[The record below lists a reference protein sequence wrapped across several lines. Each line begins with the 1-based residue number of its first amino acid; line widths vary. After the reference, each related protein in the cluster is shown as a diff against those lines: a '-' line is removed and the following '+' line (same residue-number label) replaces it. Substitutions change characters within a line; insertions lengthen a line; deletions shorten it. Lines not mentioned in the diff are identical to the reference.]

1 MDNQIN
7 NTPKI
12 SQVNNSNIP
21 KRNRLEQ
28 ARKLWY
34 KFSLSKLSVVG
45 LTIILLVVFCAIFA
59 PFIAPYPEDAG
70 AVVNYSQASQAPSLE
85 HIFGTDTSGRDL
97 FSRILFSF
105 RGALIMGVGC
115 LAVVV
120 PVGGI
125 LGLIAGYY
133 NGRFISNFIMRLADV
148 FLALLALILV
158 MCVSSIMTPSLMNAM
173 LALCVSWWPWYTRL
187 VNNIV
192 VSTRNEVYIRSAEVL
207 GASNTHILFKQ
218 ILPNAL
224 GPILTKV
231 TLDMGWAIMAGAT
244 LSFIG
249 MGEQPPTPSLGSMV
263 SAGVSY
269 MPDQWWL
276 STFPALAIMLIVLG
290 FNLAGDGIKDMLSS
304 DE

>member
-125 LGLIAGYY
+125 LGVIGGYY

-148 FLALLALILV
+148 FLALPALILV

>member
-105 RGALIMGVGC
+105 RDALIMGVGC

-148 FLALLALILV
+148 FLALPALILV

>member
-70 AVVNYSQASQAPSLE
+70 AIVNYSQASQAPSLE

-148 FLALLALILV
+148 FLALPALILV

>member
-120 PVGGI
+120 PIGGI

-148 FLALLALILV
+148 FLALPALILV